1 MRVARL
7 YASLSP
13 VDVVAQVIG
22 KQVLRSATPASA
34 PYRKA
39 TRARSS
45 AEFVSQ
51 IGACVQELEE
61 TQYWF
66 ELLIETRIVSEKRLF
81 ALWKEA
87 QELTALLTASIR
99 TSKPM
104 PS

>member
-1 MRVARL
+1 M
-7 YASLSP
+7 
-13 VDVVAQVIG
+13 
-22 KQVLRSATPASA
+22 
-34 PYRKA
+34 
-39 TRARSS
+39 
-45 AEFVSQ
+45 
-51 IGACVQELEE
+51 QELEE